1 MGARVSESVD
11 NWPFANW
18 AKHFA
23 RSLEQCQNDRGSGP
37 HRAGM
42 VGVDWIGVPMR
53 RTAIGLGLVPG
64 WAAMS
69 SGDSN
74 LSLAAEFCQKA
85 ASDYDQE
92 FGGLF
97 EIARGRI
104 SRAQGA

>member
-1 MGARVSESVD
+1 
-11 NWPFANW
+11 
-18 AKHFA
+18 
-23 RSLEQCQNDRGSGP
+23 
-37 HRAGM
+37 
-42 VGVDWIGVPMR
+42 
-53 RTAIGLGLVPG
+53 
-64 WAAMS
+64 MS